1 MTVHRNV
8 RRRLSLAAR
17 RPADHRALL
26 AASTIARIAL
36 RRCSGSVGQASITA
50 ARSGS
55 AMASELVAIRP
66 VGGVWGAVLALLRAA
81 LCAAVLAFDFTTLAF
96 LETISEPHFRWYGR
110 LARTLHH
117 GATFA
122 LRGVCTGET
131 PVPPVLR

>member
-1 MTVHRNV
+1 M
-8 RRRLSLAAR
+8 SLAAR

-55 AMASELVAIRP
+55 AMASELGAISPLGRA
-66 VGGVWGAVLALLRAA
+66 WEAALALLH
-81 LCAAVLAFDFTTLAF
+81 AAVLAFDFTTLAF

-122 LRGVCTGET
+122 RRDVCTGET